1 MRFDAAIIG
10 GGAAGNMTAW
20 LLARRGYKI
29 VVLEKKGSIGKE
41 VCGGLVTHRVLEM
54 SKTEAVLNEI
64 KGAYV
69 YFPDGREICIGGDKT
84 HAYVIDRQKFDSEL
98 AEKAMAEGAVYKLK
112 FAVKKISDNRI
123 EGKEDI
129 KFDYLI
135 GADGALSKVAK
146 QFDMGGI
153 GYINAVQGE
162 AKIHADENFVRVY
175 INKSI
180 APGFFSWIIPDGEK
194 ARIGLGSSEKGLKK
208 KIDDFAKMLKAEI
221 KNVKGGIIPVGM
233 RKFFRDN
240 VALIGDAAGQVK
252 ATSGGGIYAS
262 LLAANILAENFP
274 DFKKYEEEFMK
285 KFGREIK
292 KTILARKIFLKLGNE
307 DFNYIANYIEK
318 EIEIINKYGDIDY
331 QAKVAKEVVKRHP
344 AIAVYLLKKI
354 IWP

>member
-10 GGAAGNMTAW
+10 GGAAGNMAAW
-20 LLARRGYKI
+20 LLAKKGYRI

-41 VCGGLVTHRVLEM
+41 VCGGLVSHRVLEM

-84 HAYVIDRQKFDSEL
+84 HAYVIDRQKFDFEL
-98 AEKAMAEGAVYKLK
+98 AERAMAEGTIYKLK
-112 FAVKKISDNRI
+112 FAVKKISDDRI

-135 GADGALSKVAK
+135 GADGTLSTVAK
-146 QFDMGGI
+146 QFDMGSI
-153 GYINAVQGE
+153 EYINAVQGE
-162 AKIHADENFVRVY
+162 AKIHADEDFVRVY

-194 ARIGLGSSEKGLKK
+194 ARIGLGSSEKKLKQ
-208 KIDDFAKMLKAEI
+208 KIDNFAKMLNAEI
-221 KNVKGGIIPVGM
+221 KNVKGGIIPASI
-233 RKFFRDN
+233 RKFFKHN

-262 LLAANILAENFP
+262 LLAANIMAENFP
-274 DFKKYEEEFMK
+274 DFKKYEDEFMR

-292 KTILARKIFLKLGNE
+292 KTILARKIFLKFDNE
-307 DFNYIANYIEK
+307 DFNYIADYIEK
-318 EIEIINKYGDIDY
+318 EVEIINRYGDIDY
-331 QAKVAKEVVKRHP
+331 QAKVAKEIVKRHP
-344 AIAVYLLKKI
+344 AIAFYLLKKV
-354 IWP
+354 IWR